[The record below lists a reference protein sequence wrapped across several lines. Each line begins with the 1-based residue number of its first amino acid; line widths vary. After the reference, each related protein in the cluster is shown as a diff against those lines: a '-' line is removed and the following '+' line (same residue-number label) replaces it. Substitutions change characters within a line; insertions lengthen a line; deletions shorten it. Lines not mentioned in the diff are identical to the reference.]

1 MGNQKS
7 IGRLILRYSIIEL
20 LYTVF
25 TLILFAFLLN
35 FLVIKNIIYPASYLS
50 EQLPIVEKNFKN
62 KDWNV
67 EDIPYFYDYRLVDG
81 NKIIQTIDSK
91 YDSYIK
97 EAKKDGSA
105 MNSVLFANR
114 KFVYLKNGDKELTVS
129 FRFSP
134 IFTSKKLYQFIPN
147 FEETYWLIFLV
158 TWIIGFL
165 LLVRRTSIII
175 NRELAK
181 VSQTN
186 SYIKQM
192 RLDYPRENSKYKEVN
207 ELLFSLDSMSEELKK
222 SLELQWSMQDKEKE
236 LIQSVTHDI
245 RTPITLIKG
254 NLELLEEESKN
265 HDNELIEDIQNGVER
280 LEAYVSKLSN
290 LSKEINSVGKKEFIS
305 KDVIDYWNN
314 NLVSIC
320 QTNNRNLKVL
330 NKDTNYKLLIDKEGI
345 ERALENIIMNSIENS
360 QKSSDIFISY
370 VSDELGYK
378 IEVVDQGEGF
388 DEERLQYYTDK
399 YFTSKSNDGTEH
411 GLGLYIVNDIVKENN
426 GNLILG
432 NAYKEGKIQGAKVAL
447 HFMIT

>member
-1 MGNQKS
+1 
-7 IGRLILRYSIIEL
+7 
-20 LYTVF
+20 
-25 TLILFAFLLN
+25 
-35 FLVIKNIIYPASYLS
+35 
-50 EQLPIVEKNFKN
+50 
-62 KDWNV
+62 
-67 EDIPYFYDYRLVDG
+67 
-81 NKIIQTIDSK
+81 
-91 YDSYIK
+91 
-97 EAKKDGSA
+97 
-105 MNSVLFANR
+105 
-114 KFVYLKNGDKELTVS
+114 
-129 FRFSP
+129 
-134 IFTSKKLYQFIPN
+134 
-147 FEETYWLIFLV
+147 
-158 TWIIGFL
+158 
-165 LLVRRTSIII
+165 
-175 NRELAK
+175 
-181 VSQTN
+181 
-186 SYIKQM
+186 M